1 MLVDDAFDLAIIL
14 FVGVCL
20 LEFIEEEVNLV
31 FKVFVRRLVALSP
44 DSAQSWIEEK
54 AEREEDQ
61 GNKYEENRGRSLAV
75 SHIDKHGRRKAE
87 IANH

>member
-44 DSAQSWIEEK
+44 DSAQS
-54 AEREEDQ
+54 
-61 GNKYEENRGRSLAV
+61 
-75 SHIDKHGRRKAE
+75 
-87 IANH
+87 